1 MVQMREFIEEHGG
14 ALNCLTW
21 TISENYLK
29 MLCKGVHRPIASLE
43 DNKDCPPYQEKIDDM
58 FNKLSIL

>member
-21 TISENYLK
+21 TIQENYLK
-29 MLCKGVHRPIASLE
+29 MLCKGAHGPIVSLE
-43 DNKDCPPYQEKIDDM
+43 DNKDQCRQERHSLFRSNGQIT
-58 FNKLSIL
+58 